1 MDKFTDIIVAVSTA
15 LIGMGAWI
23 VKRLFGRIDKLE
35 DRVDGVEKNLLTK
48 QELDDSLE
56 PIRETNN
63 MILKHL
69 LEHRGSEGKPRK

>member
-1 MDKFTDIIVAVSTA
+1 MDKVSDLIITITTA
-15 LIGMGAWI
+15 LVAMGAWI

-69 LEHRGSEGKPRK
+69 LQNSKNK

>member
-69 LEHRGSEGKPRK
+69 LEHRGAEGKPRK